1 MPIKLKHWL
10 LSISLLGLNASALA
24 AEKVQL
30 LTYYTSPPYAVDSV
44 PAADSYTQRL
54 AHWLSQWSGGR
65 FEFVPRQ
72 VPRLRLDLMLA
83 NPEWRGVVAWANPL
97 WFADPERQR
106 FLWSAVLMR
115 DRNLRVSR
123 QADKV
128 LFAGGHPLNRARFG
142 GISGHQY
149 EYLHAAFKSGLLVRE
164 DAQNELSNVLK
175 LQHKRV
181 DLILLQES
189 SLPYLRAQLPDFAR
203 WAYIDPQ
210 PQLEFERFL
219 FTSQHNP
226 DLLLFLNQALP
237 HLAQDPGW
245 VQALQTPLR

>member
-1 MPIKLKHWL
+1 MPIQLKHWL
-10 LSISLLGLNASALA
+10 LSISLMGLGTASLA
-24 AEKVQL
+24 AEKIQL
-30 LTYYTSPPYAVDSV
+30 LTYYTSPPFAVDGV
-44 PAADSYTQRL
+44 PAAGSYTVQL
-54 AHWLSQWSGGR
+54 AQWLSQWSGGR

-83 NPEWRGVVAWANPL
+83 KPEWRGVVAWANPL
-97 WFADPERQR
+97 WFPDAERQGL
-106 FLWSAVLMR
+106 FWSSVLMS

-123 QADKV
+123 QDDKV
-128 LFAGGHPLNRARFG
+128 LFAAGHPLRAARFG

-149 EYLHAAFKSGLLVRE
+149 RHLEAEFRSGLLVRE

-181 DLILLQES
+181 DLILLQAS

-203 WAYIDPQ
+203 WAYVDPQ

-219 FTSQHNP
+219 FTSRNNP
-226 DLLLFLNQALP
+226 DLLAFLNQALP
-237 HLAQDPGW
+237 HLAQDPRW
-245 VQALQTPLR
+245 VQALQPSAR

>member
-1 MPIKLKHWL
+1 MPTKFKHWL
-10 LSISLLGLNASALA
+10 LSISLMGLGTAVSA
-24 AEKVQL
+24 AEKIQL
-30 LTYYTSPPYAVDSV
+30 LTYYTSPPFAVDMV
-44 PAADSYTQRL
+44 PAAGSYTLRL

-83 NPEWRGVVAWANPL
+83 NPEWRGVVAWANPQ
-97 WFADPERQR
+97 WFADAEQQGL
-106 FLWSAVLMR
+106 LWSSVLMR
-115 DRNLRVSR
+115 DRDLRVSR

-128 LFAGGHPLNRARFG
+128 LFAQGHPLRAARFG

-149 EYLHAAFKSGLLVRE
+149 QYLEAEFRSGLLVRE

-181 DLILLQES
+181 DLILLQAS

-203 WAYIDPQ
+203 WAYVDPQ
-210 PQLEFERFL
+210 PQAEFERFL
-219 FTSQHNP
+219 FTSRNNP
-226 DLLLFLNQALP
+226 DLLAFLNQALP
-237 HLAQDPGW
+237 NLVKNPAW
-245 VQALQTPLR
+245 IQALQPPAR

>member
-1 MPIKLKHWL
+1 MG
-10 LSISLLGLNASALA
+10 LGTAALA
-24 AEKVQL
+24 AEKIQL
-30 LTYYTSPPYAVDSV
+30 LTYYTSPPFAVDML
-44 PAADSYTQRL
+44 PAAGSYTVQL
-54 AHWLSQWSGGR
+54 AQWLSQWSGGR

-72 VPRLRLDLMLA
+72 VPRLRLDHMLA

-97 WFADPERQR
+97 WFPDAERQGL
-106 FLWSAVLMR
+106 LWSSVLMR

-128 LFAGGHPLNRARFG
+128 LFAGGHPLRAVRFG

-149 EYLHAAFKSGLLVRE
+149 EYLNADFRSGLLIRE

-175 LQHKRV
+175 LQHKRI

-203 WAYIDPQ
+203 WAYVDPQ

-219 FTSQHNP
+219 FTSRNNP
-226 DLLLFLNQALP
+226 DLLVFLNQALA
-237 HLAQDPGW
+237 HLAK
-245 VQALQTPLR
+245 TPAWIQGMQPPAR